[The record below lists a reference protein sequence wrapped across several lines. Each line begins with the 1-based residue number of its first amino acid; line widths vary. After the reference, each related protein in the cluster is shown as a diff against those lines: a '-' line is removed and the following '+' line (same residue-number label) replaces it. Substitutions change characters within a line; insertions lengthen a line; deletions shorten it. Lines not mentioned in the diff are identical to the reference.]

1 MMKAGLF
8 ALVAMV
14 CALGPGLAQARPRD
28 DVMAGAF
35 RCAAIGDSRQ
45 WLDCYYGA
53 AQPVRAGLGLAP
65 PSAAQLRLAQSPPP
79 GEAADTALRD
89 AVMAGAF
96 GCNSYADDRQWLD
109 CYYAAAQ
116 PVRTGLG
123 LSPAPQ
129 VRMAVA
135 APALPPAQPVAGPP
149 RMVAQDFGLRAPA
162 TDKRVD
168 RVVSRMASYSFDR
181 YGIFTATLAN
191 GQVWQQL
198 SGDTNYARWNKPA
211 ETYVVNIS
219 HGLLGSY
226 KFQVKDSPGMYKVRR
241 ER

>member
-1 MMKAGLF
+1 MKSGLF
-8 ALVAMV
+8 ALVAVV
-14 CALGPGLAQARPRD
+14 CALAPDAGQARPRD

-65 PSAAQLRLAQSPPP
+65 ASAAQLKLALSPPP
-79 GEAADTALRD
+79 GQAADTGLRD

-96 GCNSYADDRQWLD
+96 RCNANTDDRQWLD
-109 CYYAAAQ
+109 CYYSAAQ
-116 PVRTGLG
+116 PVRAELG

-129 VRMAVA
+129 ARTAAA
-135 APALPPAQPVAGPP
+135 APVLPLAQPMASPIP
-149 RMVAQDFGLRAPA
+149 VAQDFGIRAPA
-162 TDKRVD
+162 PDKRVD
-168 RVVSRMASYSFDR
+168 RVVARMASYSFDR

-211 ETYVVNIS
+211 DAYVVNIS